1 MRLTKPQQAVRIVR
15 EARRANAGD
24 REKMKQGRFAQRKL
38 FDDIDKWS
46 RCFGPVFAKLNQDPL
61 DLCRVN

>member
-15 EARRANAGD
+15 EARRANTGD
-24 REKMKQGRFAQRKL
+24 SEKMKQRRFAQRKL
-38 FDDIDKWS
+38 FDNIDKWP
-46 RCFGPVFAKLNQDPL
+46 RGFEPVFAKLNQGRL

>member
-1 MRLTKPQQAVRIVR
+1 VR
-15 EARRANAGD
+15 ESRCANAGD
-24 REKMKQGRFAQRKL
+24 SEKMKQGRFAQRKL